1 MKKRKSFSL
10 RPREGARET
19 KLYNEL
25 GSWLKTT
32 WVANGEGFFSLS
44 LAAYPLLYG
53 LKMTPFSW
61 PFFGSIGKSSL

>member
-32 WVANGEGFFSLS
+32 WVANGEGFFFSLS
-44 LAAYPLLYG
+44 RRLSSTLRIEDD
-53 LKMTPFSW
+53 
-61 PFFGSIGKSSL
+61 SIFMAILWQHW